1 MIADLI
7 NGILGIVLIYLAI
20 LQQPIIG
27 SSRGYLTEF
36 VLGLA
41 IALLAFL
48 AMRVRE
54 KWYSRVLIPCGI
66 ALALF
71 GFLADLTALPLTL
84 ESWFVFW
91 IGVFV
96 SIVAFWGVLY
106 PHNLAPTDV
115 SS

>member
-20 LQQPIIG
+20 LRQSVIG
-27 SSRGYLTEF
+27 SSRGFLSEF
-36 VLGLA
+36 VLGLV
-41 IALLAFL
+41 IVLLAVV

-71 GFLADLTALPLTL
+71 GLLADLTALPLTL

-96 SIVAFWGVLY
+96 SILAFWAVLY
-106 PHNLAPTDV
+106 PHNLAPTEP
-115 SS
+115 